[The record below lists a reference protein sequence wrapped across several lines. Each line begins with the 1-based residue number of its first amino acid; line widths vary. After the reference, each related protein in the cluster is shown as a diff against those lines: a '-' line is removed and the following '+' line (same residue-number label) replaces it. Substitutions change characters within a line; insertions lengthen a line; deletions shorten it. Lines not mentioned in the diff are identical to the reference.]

1 MATVKD
7 NDAAML
13 RAMGG
18 AITDL
23 QVQYR
28 AATLEDQALL
38 GSKLRE
44 LLSDY
49 GEYQARLLKDGTITT
64 DEELAEMREIA
75 RSISDAA
82 DRQGMLIAIAK
93 LIALIAAA

>member
-1 MATVKD
+1 MATVTD

-13 RAMGG
+13 RAMGD

-38 GSKLRE
+38 GPKLRE

-75 RSISDAA
+75 KSISDAA